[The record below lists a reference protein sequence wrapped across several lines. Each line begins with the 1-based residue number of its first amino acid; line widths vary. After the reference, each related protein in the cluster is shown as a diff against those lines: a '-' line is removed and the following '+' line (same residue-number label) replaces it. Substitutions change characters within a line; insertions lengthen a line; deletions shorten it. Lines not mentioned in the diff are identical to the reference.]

1 MNIWFRLQ
9 VNKNQN
15 GLYAV
20 CYQMLKDSLEAE
32 EVVQDAFMK
41 LWQAKEKGTK
51 QPKAWLYRVAKNQ
64 CLDIIRR
71 RVHEAKYQQH
81 SLLETQ
87 VARSACDELQNAELS
102 EHISSAIEE
111 LKEPYKSL
119 IVLREISQLSYQQLA
134 EVLDLNVQQI
144 KVYLHRARNTLKEKL
159 MDVA

>member
-32 EVVQDAFMK
+32 EVVQDSFMK
-41 LWQAKEKGTK
+41 LWQAKENGTK
-51 QPKAWLYRVAKNQ
+51 QSTAWLYRVAKNH

-81 SLLETQ
+81 SLMDTQ
-87 VARSACDELQNAELS
+87 TARSACDELQNAELS
-102 EHISSAIEE
+102 NHISAAIDE

-134 EVLDLNVQQI
+134 DVLNLNVQQI

-159 MDVA
+159 MDVV

>member
-20 CYQMLKDSLEAE
+20 CYQMLKNSLEAE
-32 EVVQDAFMK
+32 DVVQDSFMK
-41 LWQAKEKGTK
+41 LWQAQQNGKK
-51 QPKAWLYRVAKNQ
+51 QTKAWLYQVAKNQ
-64 CLDIIRR
+64 CLDLIRR
-71 RVHEAKYQQH
+71 RQHEMKYQQH
-81 SLLETQ
+81 NLLNQ
-87 VARSACDELQNAELS
+87 PLCKSAYDDLINAELS
-102 EHISSAIEE
+102 EHISTAIDG

-134 EVLDLNVQQI
+134 DVLDLNVQQI

-159 MDVA
+159 MDL